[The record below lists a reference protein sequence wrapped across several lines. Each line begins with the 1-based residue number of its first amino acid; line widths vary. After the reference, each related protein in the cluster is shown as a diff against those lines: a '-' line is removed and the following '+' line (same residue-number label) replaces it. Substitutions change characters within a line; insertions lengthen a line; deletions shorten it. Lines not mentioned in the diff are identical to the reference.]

1 MYFKS
6 VVMIV
11 IIAATAAGMLSLRQ
25 QRWEVRHDITQM
37 HKQIEQTRRATWEG
51 QVKIAGELHTERL
64 EHKIAL
70 AQIDLE
76 PITASSDPN
85 PRRIRV
91 VEPKQV
97 QPPTKSKTKSTT
109 KTKTAS
115 ATKDKTKRAG

>member
-1 MYFKS
+1 MYFKA

-11 IIAATAAGMLSLRQ
+11 ILAATAAGMLSLRQ
-25 QRWEVRHDITQM
+25 QRWEVRHDITQK
-37 HKQIEQTRRATWEG
+37 HKQIEQTRRATWDS
-51 QVKIAGELHTERL
+51 QVKVAAELHTERL

-85 PRRIRV
+85 LRRIRV

-97 QPPTKSKTKSTT
+97 QPPTKTKSNT
-109 KTKTAS
+109 KAKTAS